1 MGRCEGSSPQFP
13 GRRGAI
19 CARKSNKG
27 NLYRARNRVCSGF
40 DIPALTPKLS
50 EMISESSRSRNPAG
64 HAGLLQNLF
73 ALVNALAEFFESRF
87 ALLAEESKAAA
98 VQLLILAG
106 CIVFAVLLCAL
117 GYVFLITGAVVGLA
131 HLAGISWPWI
141 ALAAAALHFIIALV
155 LLLIAWSRITK
166 PFFRVTLAEL
176 RKDREWLRSLD
187 TTNQST
193 N

>member
-1 MGRCEGSSPQFP
+1 
-13 GRRGAI
+13 
-19 CARKSNKG
+19 
-27 NLYRARNRVCSGF
+27 
-40 DIPALTPKLS
+40 
-50 EMISESSRSRNPAG
+50 MISESSRSRNPAG

-87 ALLAEESKAAA
+87 ALVAEESKAAA
-98 VQLLILAG
+98 VQLLILVG
-106 CIVFAVLLCAL
+106 CLIFALLLCAL

-131 HLAGISWPWI
+131 HLLGISWPWI
-141 ALAAAALHFIIALV
+141 ALAAAGLHFIVALV
-155 LLLIAWSRITK
+155 LLLIARSRITK

-176 RKDREWLRSLD
+176 KKDREWLRNLQ